1 MNKCVARGCAWNVP
15 SQAGYPA
22 CYVPKDKG
30 GYNEIERPQ
39 QITDSET
46 RYSLN
51 RLSTKPRAD
60 GINSDVFEGHDLA
73 TVRLNQFS
81 IYGNDV
87 DHLKVQVSVSGT
99 DMIRLTVRD
108 ADKTRYEVPVPIQW
122 QPSVAP
128 SSVKAKMKFEMTKTE
143 NGQAGF
149 RVRRTDTQSILF
161 DTSYFAEGFIYD
173 DKFIQLITTIPSRN
187 VYGKTGT
194 TFSHDLMHF
203 LVRLR

>member
-1 MNKCVARGCAWNVP
+1 MARGCTWNVP

-30 GYNEIERPQ
+30 GYGETDRPQ
-39 QITDSET
+39 QFTDSET

-51 RLSTKPRAD
+51 RLSSKPRSD
-60 GINSDVFEGHDLA
+60 GMNSYVREDQDLA

-81 IYGNDV
+81 LYGNDV

-122 QPSVAP
+122 QPSVVP
-128 SSVKAKMKFEMTKTE
+128 SSVKAKMRFEMTKTD

-149 RVRRTDTQSILF
+149 RVRRTDTQSIIF

-173 DKFIQLITTIPSRN
+173 DQFIQIITTIPSRN
-187 VYGKTGT
+187 VYGKTST
-194 TFSHDLMHF
+194 TFFRDLMHF